1 MPPRRTTQTKTVDRR
16 QRIVQYV
23 TVKKQLVQC
32 EPIYVRLGSV
42 IRERR
47 LRLGLTQEQ
56 LAARI
61 NLTRTSLCNI
71 EIGRQRVLLSDL
83 WDIARALETSPRAL
97 FNQLEG

>member
-1 MPPRRTTQTKTVDRR
+1 MPPRRTTQTNTVERR
-16 QRIVQYV
+16 QRVVQYV

-32 EPIYVRLGSV
+32 EPVYVRLGAV
-42 IRERR
+42 IKERR

-56 LAARI
+56 LADRLS
-61 NLTRTSLCNI
+61 LTRTSLSNI

-83 WDIARALETSPRAL
+83 WVIAEGLGMTPRAL